1 MFSSFQVQEWFK
13 NRRKKDKLGQERM
26 LGHHLPKGR
35 RGQRSSTG
43 SIGGVS
49 EIGPSHSLEQQV
61 AMVMEG
67 GVAMETEGGVAVGQQ
82 IEIQQPQTQ
91 PQVATLGVCE
101 RGRGEL
107 GVVYD
112 NLLIFISSP
121 SGHPTLQTPVAIP
134 TEAFTTSKQLH

>member
-1 MFSSFQVQEWFK
+1 M
-13 NRRKKDKLGQERM
+13 DKRGCLAATSQREGEVKGQALVVLE
-26 LGHHLPKGR
+26 
-35 RGQRSSTG
+35 
-43 SIGGVS
+43 VS
-49 EIGPSHSLEQQV
+49 LRLALEQQV
-61 AMVMEG
+61 AMAMEG

-91 PQVATLGVCE
+91 PQVATLGVWE
-101 RGRGEL
+101 RGRW

>member
-1 MFSSFQVQEWFK
+1 
-13 NRRKKDKLGQERM
+13 M
-26 LGHHLPKGR
+26 LGRHLPKGR

-67 GVAMETEGGVAVGQQ
+67 GVAMETEGGVAMGQQ

-91 PQVATLGVCE
+91 PQVATLGVWE
-101 RGRGEL
+101 GGRW

>member
-67 GVAMETEGGVAVGQQ
+67 GVAMETEGCVAVGQQ

-91 PQVATLGVCE
+91 PQVATLGMTVCVRWE
-101 RGRGEL
+101 GEEG
-107 GVVYD
+107 GVGVRVW
-112 NLLIFISSP
+112 FI
-121 SGHPTLQTPVAIP
+121 TIC
-134 TEAFTTSKQLH
+134 

>member
-1 MFSSFQVQEWFK
+1 MQEWFK

-26 LGHHLPKGR
+26 LGRHLPKGR
-35 RGQRSSTG
+35 KGQRSSTG
-43 SIGGVS
+43 CIGGVS

-67 GVAMETEGGVAVGQQ
+67 GVAMETEGDVAVGQQ
-82 IEIQQPQTQ
+82 SEIQQPQTQ
-91 PQVATLGVCE
+91 PQVATLSVCE
-101 RGRGEL
+101 RGWVGGGSW

>member
-1 MFSSFQVQEWFK
+1 
-13 NRRKKDKLGQERM
+13 M
-26 LGHHLPKGR
+26 LGCHLPKGR

-49 EIGPSHSLEQQV
+49 EIGQSHSLEQQV

-67 GVAMETEGGVAVGQQ
+67 GVAMETEGGVAMGQQ

-101 RGRGEL
+101 GGGRVGEA
-107 GVVYD
+107 GVGVWFITICHLFPPQGIPPCRPPWVFLQKHS
-112 NLLIFISSP
+112 LLANNFIDA
-121 SGHPTLQTPVAIP
+121 HT
-134 TEAFTTSKQLH
+134 